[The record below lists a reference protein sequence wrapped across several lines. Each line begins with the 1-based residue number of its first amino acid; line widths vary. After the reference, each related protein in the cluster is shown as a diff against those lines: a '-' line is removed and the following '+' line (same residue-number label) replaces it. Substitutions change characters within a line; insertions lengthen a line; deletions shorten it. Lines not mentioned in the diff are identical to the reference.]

1 MMAATTPFQSS
12 TVDACSQR
20 ATKRDNAHQ
29 RHTRSVQSS
38 SCAEGS
44 FFSSQAQFV
53 SVHDLQPKRVVLQRY
68 RSHPLTS
75 RCCSI
80 LSAIRTATRCNSTCH
95 QIDAYPVQLRHAV
108 HRPSGPNDHHRAPRA
123 RIHLD
128 PPGST
133 FRPVVSTTWHSPP
146 CSPSRLSGLHRP
158 SRLRP
163 RVLWCIAVFQGSS
176 TRSVF
181 LRRGVLSSDRSRC
194 CLYSPCSV
202 RIASLHGFLRPE
214 PFHVQAPHS
223 P

>member
-1 MMAATTPFQSS
+1 MLTSVT
-12 TVDACSQR
+12 
-20 ATKRDNAHQ
+20 RDQ
-29 RHTRSVQSS
+29 YSRP
-38 SCAEGS
+38 SCAEVS
-44 FFSSQAQFV
+44 FFSSQARFV
-53 SVHDLQPKRVVLQRY
+53 YVHGLQPKRVVLQRY

-80 LSAIRTATRCNSTCH
+80 LSATRTATRCNSTCH

-163 RVLWCIAVFQGSS
+163 SRPLVHRSLPRVINTFRLSF
-176 TRSVF
+176 RS
-181 LRRGVLSSDRSRC
+181 LTLLSVLTFFSENRQLARLLASRAISRPGAALALKRYGC
-194 CLYSPCSV
+194 ACPGSPCC
-202 RIASLHGFLRPE
+202 P
-214 PFHVQAPHS
+214 
-223 P
+223 